1 MVKSNRDIPDDSQCL
16 EMAKE
21 IASIKENLRENNV
34 KTIKVYE
41 AIYGNGK
48 DGLITE
54 FKLLRQSVE
63 SHHESVEKLQSKNTD
78 KWQWAITTLVAIGA
92 IVVGFLK

>member
-1 MVKSNRDIPDDSQCL
+1 MARKTEEPTQCV

-21 IASIKENLRENNV
+21 IASIKADLKENNS

-63 SHHESVEKLQSKNTD
+63 NHHQSVEKLQNKTTD
-78 KWQWAITTLVAIGA
+78 KWQWAITTAVAVVAI
-92 IVVGFLK
+92 IVSFAR

>member
-1 MVKSNRDIPDDSQCL
+1 MPKRTEDTTQCV

-21 IASIKENLRENNV
+21 IASLKADLKENNS

-63 SHHESVEKLQSKNTD
+63 SHHQSVEKLQNKTTD
-78 KWQWAITTLVAIGA
+78 KWQWAITTAVAVGA
-92 IVVGFLK
+92 MVLSFIK

>member
-1 MVKSNRDIPDDSQCL
+1 MAKKTEDPMQCV

-21 IASIKENLRENNV
+21 IASIKADLKENNS

-63 SHHESVEKLQSKNTD
+63 SHHQSVEKLQNKTTD
-78 KWQWAITTLVAIGA
+78 KWQWAITTAVAVVAI
-92 IVVGFLK
+92 IVSFAR